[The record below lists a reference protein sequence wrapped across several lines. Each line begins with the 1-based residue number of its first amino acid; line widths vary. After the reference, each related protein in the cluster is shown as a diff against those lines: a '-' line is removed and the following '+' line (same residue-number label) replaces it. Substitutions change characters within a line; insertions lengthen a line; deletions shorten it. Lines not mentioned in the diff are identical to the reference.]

1 MSRLTLFSVRNR
13 ALIALATVFSILAGL
28 WSAGALPRELFP
40 SLQFPVLA
48 VATPAQGSSTS
59 VVEEQVTK
67 PIEIAAQGLNNVVE
81 VTSTSADGFST
92 VLIEMDYGTDMG
104 SAQTNLQRAVLA
116 LPNLPESANPQIFAG
131 NIDDFPI
138 IQLSAFGGEDID
150 EVELVDRLERIVIP
164 DLEDIDGVR
173 SVTLSGVADRVITV
187 DLDEEATAEHGANP
201 AAIAQLLQAN
211 GVVLPG
217 GQVLDGETEL
227 PVQVGSRLTD
237 VEEIADLPLLTQQVM
252 GARAAATQQQAAA
265 AQAAEQ
271 AAAVA
276 EEQAAAAQAA
286 GQPLPPMEPPAAP
299 DEVEIPA
306 IPTLGDVAEVT
317 LEEREATAYT
327 RTNGEPSVGLAITKT
342 PDGNAVEISHALA
355 DLGDEISTSLGG
367 GELVTVYDGAPFIEK
382 SIHDLTT
389 EGVLGLGFAILV
401 VLVFLLSIRLTLVT
415 ALSIPLSLLLALIG
429 LKVFDYSLNILTL
442 GALTIAIGRVVDD
455 SIVVIENIKRHMARG
470 DDRRTAVVEATRE
483 VAGAIT
489 SATIATVAVFLPLG
503 FVSGAVG
510 ELFKPFAVTVS
521 LAMLASLLV
530 ALTIVPVLGYWFL
543 AGAKTGKH
551 APEHPA
557 TEAKGDAE
565 GPRTD
570 DRPDWLQRA
579 YLPVLRGAL
588 AKPWLTV
595 LLAVLLLGGTG
606 WAATL
611 LKTDFIAATGEN
623 TLQASLELPSG
634 TTLDETD
641 QQTQEIESWLGE
653 QDEVESYQT
662 VTGSPGGIEA
672 VFLGSGANSATF
684 ALTLAAGV
692 DGEAFGEELTA
703 AFAEDLPEGGTFT
716 AQAGQAMMPS
726 TLEVTVQSQ
735 DTEDLR
741 AAADEVAAVMG
752 EVGATDVTNDL
763 TDTVPALQVEVDR
776 QAAAEVG
783 IAEAQLGQVVQA
795 STDGATVGRVEM
807 DGQTLDVVVRQGQA
821 ADVDELGALEV
832 GTDQAGEPVRLDDI
846 AELSTVE
853 EAVSVTRIDGLRAA
867 TVSGRPSGDDL
878 GAISVQLQ
886 ERLDGLDLPEGVQV
900 ELGGVSADQ
909 SAAFEALGLALLA
922 AIAIVY
928 LVMVA
933 TFNSLVQPLIL
944 LVSVPFAA
952 TGSIALLLA
961 TDKPLDVASMVGLL
975 MLIGIVVTN
984 AIVLIDLV
992 NQYRAKGLDR
1002 TTAVVEGARHR
1013 LRPIVMTALATILAL
1028 VPMALAITGGGAFIS
1043 QPLAIV
1049 VIGGLLSSTL
1059 LTLILVPVLY
1069 ELVERAAA
1077 RLSKGRTGRTQDADA
1092 AAETADPEVGTG
1104 EPQQA

>member
-13 ALIALATVFSILAGL
+13 ALIALATLFSIVAGL

-40 SLQFPVLA
+40 SLQFPVLV

-67 PIEIAAQGLNNVVE
+67 PVEIAAQGLNNVVE

-104 SAQTNLQRAVLA
+104 SAQTDLQRAVLA
-116 LPNLPESANPQIFAG
+116 LPNLPDTANPQIFAG

-138 IQLSAFGGEDID
+138 IQLSAVGGEGVD
-150 EVELVDRLERIVIP
+150 EVDLVDRLERVVIP
-164 DLEDIDGVR
+164 DLEDIEGVR

-187 DLDEEATAEHGANP
+187 DLDEEAAAEHGANP
-201 AAIAQLLQAN
+201 ASIAQLLQAN

-217 GQVLDGETEL
+217 GRVLDGETEL

-237 VEEIADLPLLTQQVM
+237 VQEIADLPLMTQQVM
-252 GARAAATQQQAAA
+252 GSRQAAAQQQAAA

-271 AAAVA
+271 AAAAA
-276 EEQAAAAQAA
+276 EEQAAAAEAAAAA

-299 DEVEIPA
+299 EEVEIPE

-355 DLGDEISTSLGG
+355 EMDQEITTGLGG

-382 SIHDLTT
+382 SIEDLAT
-389 EGVLGLGFAILV
+389 EGLLGLGFAILV

-455 SIVVIENIKRHMARG
+455 SIVVIENIKRHMSRG

-489 SATIATVAVFLPLG
+489 SATVATVAVFLPLG

-543 AGAKTGKH
+543 AGTKPGKH
-551 APEHPA
+551 AQEHPD
-557 TEAKGDAE
+557 TVVE
-565 GPRTD
+565 GEEPTGPAASPAD
-570 DRPDWLQRA
+570 SPAAVVTNDRPDWLQRS

-588 AKPWLTV
+588 ARPWLTV
-595 LLAVLLLGGTG
+595 LLAVVLLGVTG

-611 LKTDFIAATGEN
+611 LKTDFISATGEN

-634 TTLDETD
+634 TTLAETD
-641 QQTQEIESWLGE
+641 AQTQEIEAWLAE
-653 QDEVESYQT
+653 QDDVESYQT

-672 VFLGSGANSATF
+672 VFLGSGPNSATF
-684 ALTLAAGV
+684 ALTLAEGV
-692 DGEAFGEELTA
+692 DGEAFGERFTA
-703 AFAEDLPEGGTFT
+703 AFAEDLPEGGSFT
-716 AQAGQAMMPS
+716 AQAGQGMMPS
-726 TLEVTVQSQ
+726 TLEVQVQSQ

-741 AAADEVAAVMG
+741 AAAEEVAVVLD
-752 EVGATDVTNDL
+752 EVGATDITNDL
-763 TDTVPALQVEVDR
+763 TDTVPALQIQVDR
-776 QAAAEVG
+776 PAAAEVG
-783 IAEAQLGQVVQA
+783 LTEAQLGQVVQA
-795 STDGATVGRVEM
+795 STDGATVGRVEL
-807 DGQTLDVVVRQGQA
+807 DGQTLDVVVRQGGA
-821 ADVDELGALEV
+821 ADVDDLTELEV
-832 GTDQAGEPVRLDDI
+832 ATDQEGEPVTLGDI
-846 AELSTVE
+846 AELTPVD
-853 EAVSVTRIDGLRAA
+853 EAVSITRIDGLRAA
-867 TVSGRPSGDDL
+867 TVTGRPSGDDL
-878 GAISVQLQ
+878 GATSAQLQ
-886 ERLDGLDLPEGVQV
+886 ERLDGMDLPEGVQV

-909 SAAFEALGLALLA
+909 SSAFEALGLALLA

-961 TDKPLDVASMVGLL
+961 TDKPLDVASLVGML

-1013 LRPIVMTALATILAL
+1013 LRPIIMTALATIFAL

-1049 VIGGLLSSTL
+1049 VIGGLISSTL

-1077 RLSKGRTGRTQDADA
+1077 RFSRQSA
-1092 AAETADPEVGTG
+1092 A
-1104 EPQQA
+1104 